1 MIVLFQIPELLSRAA
16 PFVIPI
22 LFPAPE
28 ILILF
33 KGLCVD
39 LNKWGMMNMLYAQIF
54 KVMGLRRKEALI
66 LILRFFPL
74 VCAKWLLPHNNIYFY
89 TIYIS
94 WNSIYLLSIRLQ

>member
-1 MIVLFQIPELLSRAA
+1 MDGVTYNKISLAMIVLFQIPGLLSSAA

-39 LNKWGMMNMLYAQIF
+39 LNK
-54 KVMGLRRKEALI
+54 
-66 LILRFFPL
+66 
-74 VCAKWLLPHNNIYFY
+74 
-89 TIYIS
+89 
-94 WNSIYLLSIRLQ
+94 

>member
-1 MIVLFQIPELLSRAA
+1 MLVLKLSGKTVIEHLIYKMDGVAYNKISITMIVLFQIPELLSRAA

-39 LNKWGMMNMLYAQIF
+39 LNK
-54 KVMGLRRKEALI
+54 
-66 LILRFFPL
+66 
-74 VCAKWLLPHNNIYFY
+74 
-89 TIYIS
+89 
-94 WNSIYLLSIRLQ
+94 